1 MRETDESRADLQEAT
16 DTLTRAAT
24 NIAKLANQ
32 YKVVDASFVCDVME
46 VMRGHVDRVEAQLLA
61 RIPSVKP

>member
-16 DTLTRAAT
+16 STLIRSAT
-24 NIAKLANQ
+24 NVARLANH
-32 YKVVDASFVCDVME
+32 YAVADASFVHDILHT
-46 VMRGHVDRVEAQLLA
+46 MRESVDRVEAQLLA